1 MSNRFGLPRALAA
14 IALALL
20 GGCAAQMKPVA
31 DFGAAANHLATAYKP
46 FTSGLADSCEQKRR
60 YVALSAPGAYDD
72 EIVARDAATSC
83 ANARQ
88 AGAQAA
94 ALGDGVAAYANALVK
109 LSGAKPTVFDSNISH
124 VGSKLGDVK
133 VDGVAVVD
141 SSDLGLA
148 TKALRATAVLVD
160 EGKLQVLTRETLRDN
175 HGALVT
181 VVNAMKRYASGV
193 YAPQL
198 ADTRTILLGEH
209 DVLIASSRAA
219 TPADVAAALPARL
232 AQPAMRAD
240 IDANKLEAERV
251 AAFDKAADA
260 LVAAHAD
267 LVANFDTLAGVEK
280 LELVSTFVAKV
291 QAIKERAAAL

>member
-1 MSNRFGLPRALAA
+1 MSKRFGVPGALAA
-14 IALALL
+14 IGLALL
-20 GGCAAQMKPVA
+20 AGCAAQMKPVA

-72 EIVARDAATSC
+72 EIVSRDAATSC
-83 ANARQ
+83 AKYRQ
-88 AGAQAA
+88 AGTQAA

-109 LSGAKPTVFDSNISH
+109 LSGAKPTVFDSDINH
-124 VGSKLGDVK
+124 VGSKLGGMK
-133 VDGVAVVD
+133 HDGVAVFD
-141 SSDLGLA
+141 SDDLGVA

-175 HGALVT
+175 HAALVT
-181 VVNAMKRYASGV
+181 VVTAMKRYASGV

-198 ADTRTILLGEH
+198 ADTLTILDNEH
-209 DVLIASSRAA
+209 EVLIAASRA
-219 TPADVAAALPARL
+219 TTQADVTAALPARL

-267 LVANFDTLAGVEK
+267 LVANFDTLGGVEK
-280 LELVSTFVAKV
+280 LALVSTFIEKV